1 MIFKDKITPTHTLD
15 WYIKWVSTL
24 FVLAG
29 MVATAQNI
37 YPYNMFITV
46 IGELG
51 WFTVACIWGDRAL
64 LTLTSI
70 ASFILIS
77 GIIKWVVT

>member
-1 MIFKDKITPTHTLD
+1 MLKDKITPTHTLD
-15 WYIKWVSTL
+15 WYIKWVATL

-37 YPYNMFITV
+37 YPYNMFLTV
-46 IGELG
+46 IGEVG
-51 WFTVACIWGDRAL
+51 WFTVAYIWRDRAL

-77 GIIKWVVT
+77 GIIKWAVI